1 MKKTLL
7 TLAVLV
13 ALPAAAQTVVT
24 PPRSITSQQETPGV
38 DSTFQ
43 DNVQPNAQTS
53 SITINTGAAAPA
65 PTPAPP
71 PAPVPA
77 PAPAPAPPPPLS
89 PFPINGQTFSSMGV
103 GVYVGG
109 FIHGGGQVNVTFSN
123 GSYQVV
129 AYGGASPGT
138 LASGTWLPSGRVASD
153 FTVKIS
159 ATVNQLSNKP
169 MSPVYP
175 AASAFPPTLLTW
187 TNTQP
192 TNNTASTW
200 RGVGISDAT
209 VSVNGAGNVGVMAG
223 GGEFFSVRGPDAI
236 GVYIA
241 ANITVTITDNR
252 YGESSSTTF
261 TIAGGE

>member
-1 MKKTLL
+1 MMKTMLFALAIL
-7 TLAVLV
+7 TAT
-13 ALPAAAQTVVT
+13 PASAQVITA

-43 DNVQPNAQTS
+43 GDVVPNTQSS
-53 SITINTGAAAPA
+53 SITINTDGTGGAGVPTAPPPT
-65 PTPAPP
+65 PTPAP
-71 PAPVPA
+71 APL
-77 PAPAPAPPPPLS
+77 PPLPLS
-89 PFPINGQTFSSMGV
+89 VAGQTFFSMGV

-123 GSYQVV
+123 GTYQIVG
-129 AYGGASPGT
+129 YGGASPGT
-138 LASGTWLPSGRVASD
+138 LAAGTWLPAGRVASD

-159 ATVNQLSNKP
+159 ASVDQLQNEP
-169 MSPVYP
+169 ASPVYP
-175 AASAFPPTLLTW
+175 AASAFPPTLATW

-200 RGVGISDAT
+200 RGVGISDST

-223 GGEFFSVRGPDAI
+223 GGEFFSNRAASPT
-236 GVYIA
+236 GVYIS

-252 YGESSSTTF
+252 YGGSSYTTF